1 MGWAHYE
8 KADRVLPP
16 KIHEQTNSSDDSEEI
31 IPVEWD
37 KMQKGEARESDAIS
51 NAPELCSE
59 VQKSG
64 GGH

>member
-1 MGWAHYE
+1 MGRANHE
-8 KADRVLPP
+8 ETDCVLPP

-37 KMQKGEARESDAIS
+37 KMQKGEAKEGHARI

-64 GGH
+64 GGY